1 MAALCARV
9 ITDLSKV
16 YFNSISVKRRK
27 EMISAIWVL
36 ADNLA
41 RTVWCS
47 VDLDSLTVCIV
58 VNRNQLFCVRALELL
73 YL

>member
-16 YFNSISVKRRK
+16 YFNSISVKRKK